1 MTDLLR
7 SRAIRAV
14 NLVAKIMQ
22 SAYLCVIFHVKHKK
36 LPFLAVLTW
45 FWILGKIQDGN
56 YCWWRQRP
64 PAAPPP
70 IKTWNLVNGS
80 VWCSKYR
87 NTKSIANDLLESL
100 PCCIKSHSIKNLQ
113 QRCKRQTSPC
123 MMLEDPYPKF
133 LRGQWASLFRKA
145 TKLKSVPR
153 YGICCTCISRG
164 LG

>member
-1 MTDLLR
+1 
-7 SRAIRAV
+7 
-14 NLVAKIMQ
+14 MQ

-70 IKTWNLVNGS
+70 IKPWNLVNGS

-113 QRCKRQTSPC
+113 QRCKRRRPLLVWCWKVLIQNFQEVSERVFFIRR
-123 MMLEDPYPKF
+123 LNSN
-133 LRGQWASLFRKA
+133 LSL
-145 TKLKSVPR
+145 R
-153 YGICCTCISRG
+153 YGIFCTCILRG